1 MKVLG
6 IDPGTRTTGYGIVE
20 SHNSRLAP
28 VTYGTIDNSD
38 REDLSRCFLHIYR
51 GLREVIAHHQPDVV
65 AIENIFYCKNVNSAI
80 KLGEARGVA
89 ILAAAEHGLDI
100 FEYTPRKVKQAVV
113 GNGAAEKTQV
123 QLMVKALLGLKQIP
137 APDDASDALAVAI
150 CHAHA
155 MPGIMVE
162 SHRV

>member
-20 SHNSRLAP
+20 SHNSRLVP
-28 VTYGTIDNSD
+28 VTYGTINNAD
-38 REDLSRCFLHIYR
+38 REDLSRCFLRIYR
-51 GLREVIAHHQPDVV
+51 GLREVIAHHRPDVV
-65 AIENIFYCKNVNSAI
+65 AIENVFYCKNVNSAI

-100 FEYTPRKVKQAVV
+100 FEYMPRKVKQAVV
-113 GNGAAEKTQV
+113 GNGAAEKGQV
-123 QLMVKALLGLKQIP
+123 QLMVKALLGLKERP
-137 APDDASDALAVAI
+137 EPEDAADALAVAI

-155 MPGIMVE
+155 MPGIMAGANKV
-162 SHRV
+162 